1 MNMRT
6 PLLSALTIALV
17 TSLAA
22 AHGER
27 DRDRPKIEPQIEAPG
42 GALLNFA
49 APSPGTYTLPILKHA
64 TDGDVLTIDGTA
76 TRLHA
81 VFGNRIVLLSLI
93 YTSCSDAR
101 GCPLALLVLQQ
112 VQRRLN
118 TQPGMPDRVRLISL
132 SFDPVRDKPAV
143 MSRYGA
149 GFTGTDP
156 DWRFL
161 TTASE
166 TKLAPILSRY
176 GQSIVKEKDENGVF
190 LGTFSHVLRLF
201 LIDSSRRIRN
211 IYSAGFLHADTL
223 INDIKTLT
231 LEEVGATA
239 APSSLQGAGDDKT
252 GYDSS
257 TYQTRTRS
265 LQNRKGQV
273 ADLNALAK
281 QRPLGLPAIPV
292 PADNPLTP
300 EKIELGRKLFF
311 DRRLSLNNTFSCAMC
326 HIPEQ
331 GFTSNELATA
341 VGVEGR
347 TVRRNTPTLYNV
359 AYMDALF
366 HDGRETT
373 LEHQIWGPLLAKNE
387 MANPSIGFLIEKL
400 KGMSDYDGLFED
412 AFDGRPPTIETIG
425 MAIASYERALI
436 SAASPYDHWY
446 YGEQDNALSDS
457 AKRGYRLFAGKARCS
472 ACHVIGMNDA
482 LFTDNRLHN
491 TGVGYT
497 ASMYKTPATRK
508 LTVAPGVFIEFDGQV
523 VADASE
529 TPPNDLGRY
538 EITQDPA
545 DRWKYKTPSLRNV
558 SLTAPYMHNGSL
570 PTLRAVV
577 EFYNRGGIPNEGLD
591 PLLGKLGLSDSE
603 IDDLVAFLG
612 SLTGDNVDVLV
623 SDAFAAP
630 IGDVGR

>member
-1 MNMRT
+1 MNIPA
-6 PLLSALTIALV
+6 PLFFSLTIALAS
-17 TSLAA
+17 SLAA
-22 AHGER
+22 AHDER
-27 DRDRPKIEPQIEAPG
+27 QRPKHEPQIEAPG

-49 APSPGTYTLPILKHA
+49 PPSPGTYTLPVLKPA
-64 TDGDVLTIDGTA
+64 SDGDVLTDDGTVI
-76 TRLHA
+76 RLHDA
-81 VFGNRIVLLSLI
+81 FDNRIVVLSLV

-101 GCPLALLVLQQ
+101 GCPLARVVLQQ
-112 VQRRLN
+112 VQRRLRA
-118 TQPGMPDRVRLISL
+118 QPAMRDRVRLVSL
-132 SFDPVRDKPAV
+132 SFDPVRDNPAV

-149 GFTGTDP
+149 GATDIDP
-156 DWRFL
+156 EWWFL

-166 TKLAPILSRY
+166 TELAPILSHY

-190 LGTFSHVLRLF
+190 LGTFAHVLRLF
-201 LIDSSRRIRN
+201 LIDPSHRIRN
-211 IYSAGFLHADTL
+211 IYSAGFLHADSI
-223 INDIKTLT
+223 INDIKTLA
-231 LEEVGATA
+231 LEKTGSVA
-239 APSSLQGAGDDKT
+239 APLSLQGAGDDKT
-252 GYDSS
+252 DYESS
-257 TYQTRTRS
+257 NYETRTRS
-265 LQNRKGQV
+265 LQSRTGRA
-273 ADLNALAK
+273 ADLNALVK
-281 QRPLGLPAIPV
+281 HRPLGLPAMPV
-292 PADNPLTP
+292 PPDNPLTA

-359 AYMDALF
+359 AYMSALF

-387 MANPSIGFLIEKL
+387 MANPSIGFVIEKL
-400 KGMSDYDGLFED
+400 KGMPDYDGLFER
-412 AFDGRPPTIETIG
+412 AFAGRPPTIETVG
-425 MAIASYERALI
+425 MAVASYERALV
-436 SAASPYDHWY
+436 SAASPFDRWY
-446 YGEQDNALSDS
+446 YANQGDALSDS
-457 AKRGYRLFAGKARCS
+457 AKRGYRLFTGKARCS
-472 ACHVIGMNDA
+472 GCHTIGTKDA

-491 TGVGYT
+491 TGVGYA
-497 ASMYKTPATRK
+497 ASMRKVPQTRK

-558 SLTAPYMHNGSL
+558 SLTAPYMHNGSV
-570 PTLRAVV
+570 PTLRSVV
-577 EFYNRGGIPNEGLD
+577 EFYNRGGTPNEGLD
-591 PLLGKLGLSDSE
+591 PLLGELGLTDSE
-603 IDDLVAFLG
+603 IDDLVAFLE

-630 IGDVGR
+630 VGDVRR

>member
-6 PLLSALTIALV
+6 PLLFALTIALV
-17 TSLAA
+17 SSLAA

-27 DRDRPKIEPQIEAPG
+27 EQPKNEPQIEAPG
-42 GALLNFA
+42 GALLDFT
-49 APSPGTYTLPILKHA
+49 APSPGTYSLPILKFA
-64 TDGDVLTIDGTA
+64 KDGDVLTNDGNV
-76 TRLHA
+76 TRLHD
-81 VFGNRIVLLSLI
+81 VFGNRIVVLSLI
-93 YTSCSDAR
+93 YTYCNDAR
-101 GCPLALLVLQQ
+101 GCPLALAVLQQ

-118 TQPGMPDRVRLISL
+118 AQPTMQDRVRLVSL

-143 MSRYGA
+143 MRRYGT
-149 GFTGTDP
+149 GFTGIDP
-156 DWRFL
+156 GWWFL

-166 TKLAPILSRY
+166 TQLAPILSHY
-176 GQSIVKEKDENGVF
+176 GQSIIKEKDEQGVF
-190 LGTFSHVLRLF
+190 LGTFAHVLRLF

-223 INDIKTLT
+223 INDIKTLA
-231 LEEVGATA
+231 LEEAGATT

-252 GYDSS
+252 GYESS
-257 TYQTRTRS
+257 NYETRTRS
-265 LQNRKGQV
+265 LQSRKGQV
-273 ADLNALAK
+273 ADLDALAK
-281 QRPLGLPAIPV
+281 HRPLGLPAMPV

-300 EKIELGRKLFF
+300 EKIGLGRKLFF

-359 AYMDALF
+359 AYVDALF

-373 LEHQIWGPLLAKNE
+373 LEHQIWSPLLAKNE

-400 KGMSDYDGLFED
+400 KKMADYDGLFED

-425 MAIASYERALI
+425 MAIASYERSLV
-436 SAASPYDHWY
+436 SAASPFDHWY
-446 YGEQDNALSDS
+446 YGKQSAALSDS
-457 AKRGYRLFAGKARCS
+457 AKRGYRLFTGKAGCS
-472 ACHVIGMNDA
+472 ACHIIDTNDA
-482 LFTDNRLHN
+482 LFTDNLLHN
-491 TGVGYT
+491 TGVGYA
-497 ASMYKTPATRK
+497 ASMYKRPATRK
-508 LTVAPGVFIEFDGQV
+508 LTVAPGIFIEFDGQV

-558 SLTAPYMHNGSL
+558 SLTAPYMHNGSM
-570 PTLRAVV
+570 PTLRTVV
-577 EFYNRGGIPNEGLD
+577 EFYNRGGTANEGLD
-591 PLLGKLGLSDSE
+591 PLLGTLGLSNSE
-603 IDDLVAFLG
+603 IEDLVVFLE

-630 IGDVGR
+630 IGDIRR